1 MKWLEKGLHAQQR
14 YEQEKAKN
22 EQTGEYSLN
31 CFFFASSSTQNGCTS
46 PIRQPRSGDVGET
59 CPWDRTGTLAVG
71 NTKGGPTLN
80 ARLGCAA
87 ETSTKEK
94 KSGALGP
101 KENEKKKQYDCRVL
115 CEISSEASL
124 GIRRKDRRT
133 MISIL
138 KKAKKDKAKK
148 KDNGMITTN
157 YYSNLR
163 LNADHQRRAKRKLLT

>member
-1 MKWLEKGLHAQQR
+1 MHGRAALRRL
-14 YEQEKAKN
+14 
-22 EQTGEYSLN
+22 
-31 CFFFASSSTQNGCTS
+31 
-46 PIRQPRSGDVGET
+46 RQ
-59 CPWDRTGTLAVG
+59 
-71 NTKGGPTLN
+71 K
-80 ARLGCAA
+80 
-87 ETSTKEK
+87 KK

>member
-1 MKWLEKGLHAQQR
+1 M
-14 YEQEKAKN
+14 
-22 EQTGEYSLN
+22 
-31 CFFFASSSTQNGCTS
+31 
-46 PIRQPRSGDVGET
+46 
-59 CPWDRTGTLAVG
+59 
-71 NTKGGPTLN
+71 
-80 ARLGCAA
+80 
-87 ETSTKEK
+87 
-94 KSGALGP
+94 
-101 KENEKKKQYDCRVL
+101 
-115 CEISSEASL
+115 

>member
-1 MKWLEKGLHAQQR
+1 MPNATFTSRLPSGVEAFVRTEMYRTIISGRMLPLPTRLCLLKAVAANNRRQYPPPPPVGGMKWLEKGLHAQQR
-14 YEQEKAKN
+14 YELKKAKN

-46 PIRQPRSGDVGET
+46 PIRQPRSGDVDET

-94 KSGALGP
+94 KRCSALGP
-101 KENEKKKQYDCRVL
+101 KENKKKKQYDCRVL
-115 CEISSEASL
+115 
-124 GIRRKDRRT
+124 
-133 MISIL
+133 
-138 KKAKKDKAKK
+138 
-148 KDNGMITTN
+148 
-157 YYSNLR
+157 
-163 LNADHQRRAKRKLLT
+163 